1 MKHRSLLDK
10 VAKKQSENSDNK
22 SINLKIKD
30 AALLSLSENSD
41 NDTAHVNLKYYRH
54 EHQCLSEWDADQLRA
69 FSAFCRKITQIK
81 WTDIYKT
88 GGKAGNKTGLGYT
101 PHRDRKV
108 LPVTPELKEISP
120 DLTWFELRVTGEA
133 RVHGF
138 RCKSA
143 FFLVFLDRQHDVY
156 PG

>member
-1 MKHRSLLDK
+1 MSRPKLLDRI
-10 VAKKQSENSDNK
+10 AKKQLETSDVKNV
-22 SINLKIKD
+22 NLKLKE
-30 AALLSLSENSD
+30 AALLSLSNNSD
-41 NDTAHVNLKYYRH
+41 NDTAYVNLKYYRH
-54 EHQCLSEWDADQLRA
+54 EHQCFSEWDVDQLKA
-69 FSAFCRKITQIK
+69 LSAFCRKITQIS
-81 WTDIYKT
+81 WTDIYRT

-101 PHRDRKV
+101 PHKDRRA
-108 LPVTPELKEISP
+108 LPEAPELREISP

-143 FFLVFLDRQHDVY
+143 FFLVFLDRQHEVY